1 MLKLVGNRSFA
12 SFVLYRLVLGIL
24 VLGIVVLALVA
35 TPFR

>member
-1 MLKLVGNRSFA
+1 MLKLVGSRSFA
-12 SFVLYRLVLGIL
+12 SFVLYRL